1 MPVTEYP
8 CPCETYLESGALNR
22 MTVLIAATECREP
35 AEPAEPNSTFGT
47 ASK

>member
-8 CPCETYLESGALNR
+8 CPCETYLESGALNS

-35 AEPAEPNSTFGT
+35 AEPNSTFGT